1 MCLSEQE
8 AKRSYGLA
16 SSAFQQQLLFHSF
29 LSKVSYELRFPK
41 TISFEQ
47 RRLTSFPNPN
57 ANPNKTSLIIG
68 MCKTHRG
75 NAGLMLD
82 SGGDGLAISELGKSP
97 EIVKALSGRGID
109 KLFPIQKA
117 VLEPA
122 MQGRDMIGRARTGTG
137 KTLAFGIPIIDKI
150 IKFNAKHGRGKNPL
164 CLVLAPTRELA
175 RQVEKEFTE
184 SAPSL
189 DTIGLYGG
197 TPFGQQM
204 FVSVLNRY
212 VRRRKKTG
220 QANSDDV

>member
-1 MCLSEQE
+1 
-8 AKRSYGLA
+8 
-16 SSAFQQQLLFHSF
+16 
-29 LSKVSYELRFPK
+29 
-41 TISFEQ
+41 
-47 RRLTSFPNPN
+47 
-57 ANPNKTSLIIG
+57 
-68 MCKTHRG
+68 
-75 NAGLMLD
+75 
-82 SGGDGLAISELGKSP
+82 
-97 EIVKALSGRGID
+97 
-109 KLFPIQKA
+109 
-117 VLEPA
+117 

-150 IKFNAKHGRGKNPL
+150 IKSTLNMGLLKRGKNPL